1 MNSHSRNSFYCKLTT
16 NNQQANQQASQQANQ
31 QTDQQTD

>member
-1 MNSHSRNSFYCKLTT
+1 MTHTRLSFYYKLTP